1 MTCKAFLTQPLLIH
15 PPSLTSHH
23 SPPGISAAI
32 ILNYLAPHKCRFLP
46 YFLILPLHTL
56 LLQTRIWWPHDPF
69 FCMMTQSSLGSCKSE
84 KPLILT
90 QESFANIIMF
100 VATVKLHSSQAYSK
114 IIKEKTEMNFQ
125 IFFGQKNNLTYK
137 KRF

>member
-1 MTCKAFLTQPLLIH
+1 
-15 PPSLTSHH
+15 
-23 SPPGISAAI
+23 
-32 ILNYLAPHKCRFLP
+32 
-46 YFLILPLHTL
+46 
-56 LLQTRIWWPHDPF
+56 
-69 FCMMTQSSLGSCKSE
+69 MMTQSSLGSCKSE

-125 IFFGQKNNLTYK
+125 IFFGQKNQ
-137 KRF
+137 FDI